1 LVKKKEDFMLMR
13 FSGRDLDTLA
23 ECPADERAASSML
36 GLTLVSGAAA
46 HWVGMHAAL
55 NVLNVPAPVAAGI
68 ATITAAGLLGV
79 DRLAIRSADL
89 QKGAAVLARIDG
101 ATAPPMSGVGDSLLA
116 AAGRISFSVMTGA
129 SLSFFVA
136 LHFYDADMRA
146 ETALRQAVL
155 DAPLIAAAEMRLQD
169 RQAMLEDALAEAL
182 ARQAQIEAAYKAQLQ
197 AQTDRAAAAA
207 QRLDDLRQQR
217 SDTQAELAATEA
229 EAQRQ
234 RDLMAC
240 EIAGKGP
247 GCEAAS
253 GTPGKGTQYLLA
265 ESRALAADVRA
276 DALRDRLRQIDDTLA
291 APVDAGPPP
300 AGPLPESVEVT
311 QARAALSD
319 LADNHEEMI
328 AAAARAD
335 PGRQVLSPDSLAE
348 RLQSLGA
355 LLQKPFVAAALLATA
370 LAAMAIELLPYL
382 AAVMA
387 RPGDYALRRA
397 AKLDA
402 TARAQRNLAA
412 QQCVADETGL
422 MAAEKLR
429 RARRDR
435 AAADRVMTRILP
447 YPSRRNSAGGL
458 N

>member
-1 LVKKKEDFMLMR
+1 MLMR

-46 HWVGMHAAL
+46 HWVSMDAAL
-55 NVLNVPAPVAAGI
+55 HVLNVPTPMAAGI
-68 ATITAAGLLGV
+68 ATITAGGLLAV

-89 QKGAAVLARIDG
+89 QKGAAMLNRIDG
-101 ATAPPMSGVGDSLLA
+101 ATVLLLSGVGDSLVA

-146 ETALRQAVL
+146 ETALRQAAL
-155 DAPLIAAAEMRLQD
+155 DAPLIATAETRLQE
-169 RQAMLEDALAEAL
+169 RQAMFEDALDDAL
-182 ARQAQIEAAYKAQLQ
+182 ARQAQTEAAAQAQLQ
-197 AQTDRAAAAA
+197 AQSNRAAIAT
-207 QRLDDLRQQR
+207 QRLEDLRQQR
-217 SDTQAELAATEA
+217 SVTEAELAEA
-229 EAQRQ
+229 EAEARRQ

-247 GCEAAS
+247 ECETAS
-253 GTPGKGTQYLLA
+253 GVPGKGTQYLLA
-265 ESRALAADVRA
+265 EARALAADNRA
-276 DALRDRLRQIDDTLA
+276 DALRDRLRQIDDALV
-291 APVDAGPPP
+291 APVNAAPPP
-300 AGPLPESVEVT
+300 AGPPPESAEVT

-328 AAAARAD
+328 AAAVQAD

-412 QQCVADETGL
+412 QQCVDDETGL

-435 AAADRVMTRILP
+435 AAADRVITRILP
-447 YPSRRNSAGGL
+447 YPSRRNSAGGP